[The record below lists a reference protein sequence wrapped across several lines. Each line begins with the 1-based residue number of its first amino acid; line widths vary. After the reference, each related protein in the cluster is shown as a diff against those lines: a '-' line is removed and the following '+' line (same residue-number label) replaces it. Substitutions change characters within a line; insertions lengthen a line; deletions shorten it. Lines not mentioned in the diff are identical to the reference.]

1 MKCPT
6 IFCLTVR
13 AWFALPAVMFT
24 HAHTT
29 GARLVVVSTR
39 VRGYLDRLSWHK
51 RHLRRKTMIASL
63 QGNFTGKTFP
73 IPTDPELDY
82 FPPNALGYFL

>member
-1 MKCPT
+1 M
-6 IFCLTVR
+6 
-13 AWFALPAVMFT
+13 
-24 HAHTT
+24 
-29 GARLVVVSTR
+29 R

-73 IPTDPELDY
+73 VPTDPELDY
-82 FPPNALGYFL
+82 FRESTGLFFMTADGQYITTRAEA